1 LPGDDSIEEIERAGL
16 PVIRVG
22 LLAILIGLSVIRAGL
37 AVIRP
42 GDLWAGEAA
51 EGCKGIGTLMP

>member
-16 PVIRVG
+16 PVIRLG

-51 EGCKGIGTLMP
+51 EGCKGIGALMP